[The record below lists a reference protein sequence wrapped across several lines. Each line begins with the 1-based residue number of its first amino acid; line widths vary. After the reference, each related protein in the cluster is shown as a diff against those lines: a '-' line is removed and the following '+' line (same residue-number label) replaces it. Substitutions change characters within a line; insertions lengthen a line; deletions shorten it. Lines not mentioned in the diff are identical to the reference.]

1 MKVTLKDVAERANV
15 SISTASRVISRSN
28 KKSGRKSYGSKNLEK
43 LLERLAILPMIVY
56 QMIK

>member
-28 KKSGRKSYGSKNLEK
+28 KKSGRKSYGSKNLENC
-43 LLERLAILPMIVY
+43 
-56 QMIK
+56 